1 MFLWCQE
8 VCTCRVFFKLV
19 RYVCRLC
26 RTDWPLHNQRQEE
39 MSCFKVRNW
48 WQQHGVQA
56 LTSEADDIGSKNS
69 LCPVWE
75 QCSWLKPISVLGV
88 LEVKQKRRATP
99 VVTLK
104 QTHTHTQLY
113 AHFQST
119 SLAQPTDMLPHGLVM
134 LDWKLPMRMITTV
147 SITPQSLL
155 WCFFLVRYLKV
166 LEKYA
171 SQSDTTK
178 LLVTVYTNQCN

>member
-56 LTSEADDIGSKNS
+56 LTSEADDIGSKSS

-104 QTHTHTQLY
+104 QIHTHTALRPLPKYEPSPAYRHVATWSGY
-113 AHFQST
+113 AWLKAAYEDDNHSIYYTIVSVMMFFSCEIFKSVGKVCQS
-119 SLAQPTDMLPHGLVM
+119 
-134 LDWKLPMRMITTV
+134 
-147 SITPQSLL
+147 
-155 WCFFLVRYLKV
+155 VRHH
-166 LEKYA
+166 
-171 SQSDTTK
+171 
-178 LLVTVYTNQCN
+178 

>member
-39 MSCFKVRNW
+39 MSCFKVHNW

-69 LCPVWE
+69 LSCMGAVFLAE
-75 QCSWLKPISVLGV
+75 AHFCSRSSWSEAKEKSNTCGNI
-88 LEVKQKRRATP
+88 ETN
-99 VVTLK
+99 
-104 QTHTHTQLY
+104 THTQLY

-119 SLAQPTDMLPHGLVM
+119 SLAQPTDMLPHGPVM